1 MNVLGIEL
9 CDAGLLAACEDG
21 DAARLAGPAATTGD
35 LGWPAVSLRRG
46 DTLVHGSE
54 AEAAWFEHPRLVSHL
69 FWEKL
74 SHEPSDLQGPNG
86 SPYSFSQLAFY
97 FLNDYVKRL
106 RTDAGAADKIVLAIP
121 GHYLR
126 DPATEEEKIGLLL
139 GMAAEMKLPLVRIVD
154 MGCAALW
161 EPAAREFP
169 RSLPIIHVDVHLH
182 GAEISLM
189 RREEDNLV
197 RAAYHHV
204 PQAGYAQVLRHLK
217 NAMGNRFLRHTAFD
231 IHEDRR
237 LEQAFYE
244 QTKQFLLSPSQG
256 EREFLYQLNTGYR
269 SYQMMATRTQL
280 ESDIQ
285 GFDQMIVLGVS
296 TVAADAGIAP
306 ARCVVSLTDRAA
318 RLDGLRARLRD
329 AGFGRI
335 FALRQGAAALGAA
348 TLARDWPALEDL
360 ADCEVDTRVPLHHVA
375 AHDRPVESVLHRAA
389 EGADRPAPSHVIVD
403 GIGHA
408 IGAHGLTLGTRHALS
423 GVDVALP
430 EAFDGVGD
438 YVVRVLREG
447 NELKLEIPGGSAGD
461 APAPLSAGDRLAL
474 RSGGLAAELIFAFC
488 PDVSAN
494 GHR

>member
-9 CDAGLLAACEDG
+9 CDAGLLTAREDG
-21 DAARLAGPAATTGD
+21 DSARLAGPSSTSGD

-46 DTLVHGSE
+46 ESLVHGPE

-74 SHEPSDLQGPNG
+74 SHEPSELQSPNG

-106 RTDAGAADKIVLAIP
+106 HTGAGPADKVALAIP

-126 DPATEEEKIGLLL
+126 DPAVEEEKVGLLL
-139 GMAAEMKLPLVRIVD
+139 GMAAELKLPLVRIVD
-154 MGCAALW
+154 MACAALW

-169 RSLPIIHVDVHLH
+169 RNLPIVHVDVHLH
-182 GAEISLM
+182 GAEISLL
-189 RREEDNLV
+189 RREDDTLA
-197 RAAYHHV
+197 RAACHHV
-204 PQAGYAQVLRHLK
+204 PQAGYAQILRHLK

-237 LEQAFYE
+237 LEQAFYD
-244 QTKQFLLSPSQG
+244 QTKQFLLAPSQSD
-256 EREFLYQLNTGYR
+256 REFLYQLNTGYR
-269 SYQMMATRTQL
+269 SYQMVATRTQL
-280 ESDIQ
+280 ETDIQ

-296 TVAADAGIAP
+296 TVAADAALAP
-306 ARCVVSLTDRAA
+306 GRCVVSLSDRAA

-329 AGFGRI
+329 AGFNRV
-335 FALRQGAAALGAA
+335 FALRPGAAALGAA
-348 TLARDWPALEDL
+348 TLARDCPAVDDL
-360 ADCEVDTRVPLHHVA
+360 ADVEVDLRVPLLHGA
-375 AHDRPVESVLHRAA
+375 GHDRPVESVLHRAN
-389 EGADRPAPSHVIVD
+389 EGAERPAPSHVIVD

-408 IGAHGLTLGTRHALS
+408 IGAHGLTLGTRHAVS

-430 EAFDGVGD
+430 DSFDGVGD

-447 NELKLEIPGGSAGD
+447 GELKLEMPGGAGD
-461 APAPLSAGDRLAL
+461 PPSPVAAGDRLAL
-474 RSGGLAAELIFAFC
+474 RSGGLATELIFAFC
-488 PDVSAN
+488 KDVSAN